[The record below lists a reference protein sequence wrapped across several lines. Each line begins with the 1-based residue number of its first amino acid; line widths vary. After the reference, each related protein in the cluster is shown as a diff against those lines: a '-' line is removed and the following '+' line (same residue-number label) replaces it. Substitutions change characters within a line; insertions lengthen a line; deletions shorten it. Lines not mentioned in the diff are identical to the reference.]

1 MTRVFGRL
9 AVLVERLENALITLF
24 TAILVVLAG
33 GQIAARELFGGGW
46 LELEA
51 FLRTMV
57 LWLALLGAMV
67 AAREDKHLAVDA
79 ISRYLHGSVA
89 RAMRVLAYLG
99 AAVVCALLTWYSW
112 QLVTGEREAGTIAFA
127 NVPAWITEAI
137 MPIAFGVMA
146 LRFAVHA
153 LLPPRQPTAADRPA

>member
-1 MTRVFGRL
+1 MTALLGRL
-9 AVLVERLENALITLF
+9 AILVERLENALITLF
-24 TAILVVLAG
+24 TAVLVALAG
-33 GQIAARELFGGGW
+33 GQIAARLFFGGGW

-51 FLRTMV
+51 FLRVLV

-79 ISRYLHGSVA
+79 ISRFLHGGVA
-89 RAMRVLAYLG
+89 RAMRALAYLG

-112 QLVTGEREAGTIAFA
+112 QLMTGEREAGTIVFA
-127 NVPAWITEAI
+127 SVPAWVTQAI
-137 MPIAFGVMA
+137 MPIAFGVMT
-146 LRFAVHA
+146 LRFVVHS